1 MKFPT
6 AIVLTTCLLCAGP
19 LALASDGSTATT
31 EKPKEAAAAKK
42 PASPKGNTQAPPRQP
57 LATPQNPV
65 TYSTGPKVLRDK
77 EGNVIP
83 THPDAYP
90 VDSALPARPRK

>member
-6 AIVLTTCLLCAGP
+6 AIMFTTTLCFGP
-19 LALASDGSTATT
+19 LALASDGSIATT
-31 EKPKEAAAAKK
+31 EKSSEVAAKK
-42 PASPKGNTQAPPRQP
+42 PAAPKADPKAPPRRP

-77 EGNVIP
+77 DGNVIP

-90 VDSALPARPRK
+90 VDSALAARPRK

>member
-6 AIVLTTCLLCAGP
+6 AMVLTTTLLSFGP
-19 LALASDGSTATT
+19 LAIASDGSTAAA
-31 EKPKEAAAAKK
+31 EKPKEAAAKK
-42 PASPKGNTQAPPRQP
+42 PAAPKGDTKVPPRQP